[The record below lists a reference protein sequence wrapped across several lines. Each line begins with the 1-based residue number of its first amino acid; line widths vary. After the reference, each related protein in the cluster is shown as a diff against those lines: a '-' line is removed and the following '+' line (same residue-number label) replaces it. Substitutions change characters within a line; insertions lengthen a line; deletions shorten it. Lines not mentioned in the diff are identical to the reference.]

1 MYGLTIPS
9 RKSGGPK
16 RATELASDPALKP
29 SESAEPIMNPL
40 VSGIESTKTPARN
53 MTQKRAPWL
62 VFLSARAPPN
72 QYPSARETRAT
83 VMREVQMKRLTP
95 KGGPMI
101 LEPRSPIPSPT
112 APQTPPRKTRNV

>member
-1 MYGLTIPS
+1 
-9 RKSGGPK
+9 
-16 RATELASDPALKP
+16 
-29 SESAEPIMNPL
+29 
-40 VSGIESTKTPARN
+40 
-53 MTQKRAPWL
+53 MTQKSAPWL

-101 LEPRSPIPSPT
+101 LEPRSSIT
-112 APQTPPRKTRNV
+112 ITIAPQMNVVKTRYLLIATRLPPSCPRPLSAFYFGSFAHLKPKLLFLVRGWKKILLKAGALMPHL